1 MGKIVAI
8 GGGRYSDGEIINIFE
23 KIVSLADKKNPKVL
37 FLPTAAA
44 VVLLLFHAAAHLPH
58 TFHKTEF
65 LLLL

>member
-37 FLPTAAA
+37 FLPTAGYDDINGDEDIQHS
-44 VVLLLFHAAAHLPH
+44 FE
-58 TFHKTEF
+58 K
-65 LLLL
+65 